1 MGFTAPGREKEIAA
15 NSLIVTLWPPPMKYY
30 IWSAVVD
37 INNQYDIDMPTAHC
51 SLPSSEL
58 IAGYTYVEQSIYCQP
73 SYQISFILQRKAVT
87 DS

>member
-37 INNQYDIDMPTAHC
+37 INNQYDMPTAHY
-51 SLPSSEL
+51 P
-58 IAGYTYVEQSIYCQP
+58 VQN
-73 SYQISFILQRKAVT
+73 
-87 DS
+87 